1 MFRRGYYN
9 SYYLTI
15 VRLWRTLTLKQL
27 RGITM
32 LKSECTEK
40 PTWKQITDPMLGMI
54 IALMVMITNSPTASA
69 NGDFTISGKGTV
81 TQVIDGDTARIAP
94 HSMELLY
101 ALKAQA
107 QRAQDDYQRKLDID
121 RIYNTNART
130 PTILVRLT
138 NIDTAESV
146 HPDATR
152 NSAAGIKASEYAKG
166 KFEGKNALL
175 TCHTIGYYGRPICNI
190 ITADGDW
197 GDIMIRAG
205 FTKYVTKYGRHHDR
219 KWHEAYRRA
228 EAETFN

>member
-1 MFRRGYYN
+1 
-9 SYYLTI
+9 
-15 VRLWRTLTLKQL
+15 
-27 RGITM
+27 M
-32 LKSECTEK
+32 LKSESAAK

-54 IALMVMITNSPTASA
+54 IALMVMATNSPTASA
-69 NGDFTISGKGTV
+69 NGEFTISGKGIIA
-81 TQVIDGDTARIAP
+81 QVIDGDTARIAP
-94 HSMELLY
+94 ESMELLS
-101 ALKAQA
+101 ALKKQARIAQT
-107 QRAQDDYQRKLDID
+107 DYQRKLDIE
-121 RIYNTNART
+121 RIYSTDART
-130 PTILVRLT
+130 PTILVRLA

-146 HPDATR
+146 HPDANR
-152 NSAAGIKASEYAKG
+152 NSAAGIKASDYAKRT
-166 KFEGKNALL
+166 FEGKNALL